1 MPFLR
6 VGIVINLLFGF
17 FNSSPPK
24 KIHAF
29 NIWGAQTLSLLTGCK
44 ISYFL
49 LYKQFEW
56 QVLDLEVMRQD
67 REVNSRNYKKG
78 SSLSLNVSWNS
89 GSVKSIESTA

>member
-17 FNSSPPK
+17 FN
-24 KIHAF
+24 